1 MLDESLL
8 QGQGF
13 IVQPDRMLEESEFTV
28 PVEEGEPFEVYVEC
42 CEVGTSSCATSETSV
57 ALVSSLIALASSAA
71 LVGDNAIARGHV
83 SEDTPLYCL
92 G

>member
-42 CEVGTSSCATSETSV
+42 CEVGTSSCATSETSGSRE
-57 ALVSSLIALASSAA
+57 LLDSSRVLSGS
-71 LVGDNAIARGHV
+71 GGGQCDCQG
-83 SEDTPLYCL
+83 SCK
-92 G
+92 